1 MGGGA
6 ESTCIIILII
16 PGINICNR
24 QGFTPFVRRGVIGRM
39 RFDVTLRNLL
49 LL

>member
-24 QGFTPFVRRGVIGRM
+24 HATAGFLKLRREAQRAATVC
-39 RFDVTLRNLL
+39 L
-49 LL
+49 

>member
-24 QGFTPFVRRGVIGRM
+24 QGFTAVILYVIPG
-39 RFDVTLRNLL
+39 TWYIIY
-49 LL
+49 